1 MMLISSKLPAS
12 PNFGSTRQP
21 ATLHDTIR
29 RSRMV
34 LAALVLGLGA
44 PLALIPVAG
53 AVIASGEVSVASHV
67 KKIAH
72 PHGGVIAEIP
82 VSNGTR
88 VKAGQL
94 LMRLDTN
101 VSSASAEMTVESID
115 QLRAR
120 EARLRAER
128 DALPAID
135 FPSDLLAR
143 EAEPLV
149 ARAISEE
156 RRIFVL
162 DRQTL
167 SGQRAAIEAQIAQ
180 ASNAS
185 GNYRTQA
192 DVYREQAALIA
203 EERKANDQLWEKRY
217 TTLQRRNELARAAV
231 GLGGSVAS
239 AEAQASQLG
248 SKVAELRQQMIVIAQ
263 DARAKAGAELAQV
276 QSKLI
281 ELKQNNVVAQDA
293 NERNLIRAP
302 YAGVVDKLAFTTI
315 GGVIPA
321 GETIME
327 IVPDRDPYI
336 VSAKVNPA
344 DIDQL
349 TTGQKVMIRFSA
361 FNSRT
366 TPELEGRLTKI
377 GADRTVDAQHN
388 AAFYTVEV
396 EVLPNELRKLG
407 SLKLRPGMP
416 AEAFIQTGSRTMLSY
431 LAKPLADQF
440 ARAFR

>member
-1 MMLISSKLPAS
+1 MSDSKVVAASSPSYPKPAS
-12 PNFGSTRQP
+12 ALD
-21 ATLHDTIR
+21 ATMRKGRILLGA
-29 RSRMV
+29 V
-34 LAALVLGLGA
+34 VLGL
-44 PLALIPVAG
+44 ALPMAVIPISG
-53 AVIASGEVSVASHV
+53 AVIAQGEVTVASRV

-88 VKAGQL
+88 VNAGQL

-101 VSSASAEMTVESID
+101 VSAASAEMTVETID

-128 DALPAID
+128 DALPAITV
-135 FPSDLLAR
+135 PPDLLAR
-143 EAEPLV
+143 QNEPLV
-149 ARAISEE
+149 AQAIGEE
-156 RRIFVL
+156 RRIFAL
-162 DRQTL
+162 DRQTVA
-167 SGQRAAIEAQIAQ
+167 GQLAAIRAQIAQ
-180 ASNAS
+180 AGKAA
-185 GNYRTQA
+185 GNYRVQA
-192 DVYREQAALIA
+192 DVYRQQGVLIA
-203 EERKANDQLWEKRY
+203 EERKANDELWEKRY

-248 SKVAELRQQMIVIAQ
+248 SKVAELRQQEIVVAQ
-263 DARAKAGAELAQV
+263 DARARAGAELAQV
-276 QSKLI
+276 QTKLI

-315 GGVIPA
+315 GGVVPA

-336 VSAKVNPA
+336 VTARVTPA
-344 DIDQL
+344 DVDQL
-349 TTGQKVMIRFSA
+349 AIGQKVMVRFSA
-361 FNSRT
+361 FNART
-366 TPELEGRLTKI
+366 TPELAGRLTKI
-377 GADRTVDAQHN
+377 GADRTVDPQHGI
-388 AAFYTVEV
+388 AFYTVEV
-396 EVLPNELRKLG
+396 EVIQGELAKLG
-407 SLKLRPGMP
+407 DLKLRPGMP
-416 AEAFIQTGSRTMLSY
+416 AEAFIQTGSRTLLSY
-431 LAKPLADQF
+431 LAKPLTDQF

>member
-1 MMLISSKLPAS
+1 M
-12 PNFGSTRQP
+12 FGSKVLALPDYSRP
-21 ATLHDTIR
+21 RHELALHGAMR
-29 RSRMV
+29 KSKVM
-34 LAALVLGLGA
+34 LAALILGL
-44 PLALIPVAG
+44 ALPMAVIPIAG
-53 AVIASGEVSVASHV
+53 AVIANGEVTVASRV

-72 PHGGVIAEIP
+72 PRGGVIAEIP
-82 VSNGTR
+82 VSNGMR

-101 VSSASAEMTVESID
+101 VSAASAEMTVESID

-128 DALPAID
+128 DALSAID
-135 FPSDLLAR
+135 FPADLLAR
-143 EAEPLV
+143 QGEPLV
-149 ARAISEE
+149 AQAIGEE
-156 RRIFVL
+156 RRIFAL
-162 DRQTL
+162 DRQTVA
-167 SGQRAAIEAQIAQ
+167 GQTAAIEAQIAQ
-180 ASNAS
+180 AGKAA

-203 EERKANDQLWEKRY
+203 EERKANDELWEKRY

-263 DARAKAGAELAQV
+263 DARARAGAELGQV
-276 QSKLI
+276 QAKLI

-315 GGVIPA
+315 GGVVPA

-327 IVPDRDPYI
+327 IVPDKDPYVVTAR
-336 VSAKVNPA
+336 VSPQDV
-344 DIDQL
+344 DQL
-349 TTGQKVMIRFSA
+349 VNGQKVMVRFSA

-366 TPELEGRLTKI
+366 TPELQGRVSKI
-377 GADRTVDAQHN
+377 GADRTVDPQHGV
-388 AAFYTVEV
+388 AFYTVEI
-396 EVLPNELRKLG
+396 EVLPGELAKLG
-407 SLKLRPGMP
+407 DLKLRPGMP

-431 LAKPLADQF
+431 LAKPLTDQW